1 MTIRIL
7 IPLALFLGLCSC
19 QKHVDYVQSY
29 YYNQKY
35 KYFLNKKEF
44 EKAQTAEFLSK
55 ENLQD
60 HYELDS
66 NLGVIFNLLSKN
78 EESEKSFDE
87 ALKIIPQQ
95 FKNEEDRKQA
105 LFNIYFNRGVFF
117 HSQQKVDQAL
127 KDYQAALDLNPTS
140 KETTINIELLIQKQK
155 EDEKKK
161 DGKDG
166 KDGKDK
172 QEGQG
177 QDQKPQDKE
186 GDKKEDDKKGQDKE
200 QQKKEDQGKDR
211 KQNSKY
217 QPRPFKGDQLSEGDV
232 KKILGELSQQD
243 KKIRAQFDKKEKNES
258 GVEGKNE
265 KDW

>member
-1 MTIRIL
+1 MTIRFL
-7 IPLALFLGLCSC
+7 IPLILFMGLSSC
-19 QKHVDYVQSY
+19 QKHVDYMQSY

-35 KYFLNKKEF
+35 KYYMNKKEF
-44 EKAQTAEFLSK
+44 EKAQAAELASK

-78 EESEKSFDE
+78 DESEKSFDE
-87 ALKIIPQQ
+87 ALKVAQAQ
-95 FKNEEDRKQA
+95 FKNEAERNQA
-105 LFNIYFNRGVFF
+105 LFTIHFNRGVFYQ
-117 HSQQKVDQAL
+117 SQKKVDQAL

-140 KETTINIELLIQKQK
+140 KETKHNIELLIQKQK
-155 EDEKKK
+155 EDEQKK

-166 KDGKDK
+166 KDG
-172 QEGQG
+172 QEKKEGEG
-177 QDQKPQDKE
+177 KDQKPEDKE
-186 GDKKEDDKKGQDKE
+186 GDKKDEDKDGSEKDK
-200 QQKKEDQGKDR
+200 QKKEGKDR

-243 KKIRAQFDKKEKNES
+243 KKIRAQFDKKEKQES